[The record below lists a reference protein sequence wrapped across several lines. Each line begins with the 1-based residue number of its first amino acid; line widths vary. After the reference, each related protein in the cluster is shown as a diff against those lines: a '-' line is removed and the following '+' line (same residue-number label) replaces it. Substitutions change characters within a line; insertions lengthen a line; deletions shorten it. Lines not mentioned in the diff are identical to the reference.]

1 MDGTHLTEAGQQII
15 ADYYY
20 SLLVAPSTPDDRLAI
35 EFLYA
40 GQGIGRPFVA
50 PPDMPADRLKA
61 LRDAFK
67 ATMKDG
73 EFLAEAARVGLDVDP
88 ATAEEVEEL
97 LKRFAAYPPEIL
109 HKAQDAMGR

>member
-1 MDGTHLTEAGQQII
+1 MTIKGTVQEEVPAG
-15 ADYYY
+15 YKLSYEEY
-20 SLLVAPSTPDDRLAI
+20 
-35 EFLYA
+35 
-40 GQGIGRPFVA
+40 GIGDYERSFTL
-50 PPDMPADRLKA
+50 PDEIDR
-61 LRDAFK
+61 DGIE